1 MIIGHGIDLVE
12 IDRVSNIYAKYKEN
26 FISKYF
32 INDQLEKID
41 TNLLANNFA
50 IKEAF
55 SKSIGLGFR
64 SPCYPNNIAVSRD
77 SLGKPVIS
85 LKNKLENEKAV
96 IEILEDINRD
106 LNNYDLEYRIQEL
119 ESKFSKDLSEATFN
133 ELKELK
139 KKQNIN

>member
-32 INDQLEKID
+32 VHDQLKKINS
-41 TNLLANNFA
+41 NLLANNFA

-64 SPCYPNNIAVSRD
+64 SPCYPNNIIVL
-77 SLGKPVIS
+77 SLIH
-85 LKNKLENEKAV
+85 
-96 IEILEDINRD
+96 I
-106 LNNYDLEYRIQEL
+106 
-119 ESKFSKDLSEATFN
+119 
-133 ELKELK
+133 
-139 KKQNIN
+139 